1 MDFLTSKRFVTT
13 ALVLL
18 VLLNVTLLSVLWWHN
33 THQPEPPNRQFNR
46 PLSFGESLSLS
57 KSQTVSFR
65 TLRQE
70 HLLKVQPEM
79 ESIALLKKQLVEE
92 SVKEKPDTKKIEA
105 IAGEIGAHQAAI
117 EHDLAL
123 HFHELAKICTPEQR
137 DSLKQVLNRITS
149 HKHARRMDQSRE
161 HHP

>member
-18 VLLNVTLLSVLWWHN
+18 VLLNVTLLSVLWWQN
-33 THQPEPPNRQFNR
+33 THQLQPPTRQFNR
-46 PLSFGESLSLS
+46 QLSFGESLSLN
-57 KSQTVSFR
+57 KSQAASFS
-65 TLRQE
+65 TLRQN
-70 HLLKVQPEM
+70 HFLKVRPEM
-79 ESIALLKKQLVEE
+79 ESIGLLKKQLVEE
-92 SVKEKPDTKKIEA
+92 SLKDNPDSKKIET
-105 IAGEIGAHQAAI
+105 IAAEIGAHQAVI
-117 EHDLAL
+117 ERDLAL

-149 HKHARRMDQSRE
+149 HKQSRRMDQSRE

>member
-18 VLLNVTLLSVLWWHN
+18 VLLNVTLLSVLWWQN
-33 THQPEPPNRQFNR
+33 THQSGPLTRQFNR
-46 PLSFGESLSLS
+46 QHSFIESLALN
-57 KSQTVSFR
+57 KSQAISFQ

-70 HLLKVQPEM
+70 HFLKIQPDM
-79 ESIALLKKQLVEE
+79 ESIALLKNQLVEE
-92 SVKEKPDTKKIEA
+92 SLKDNIDTKKIEA
-105 IAGEIGAHQAAI
+105 LTAKIGSHQAAI
-117 EHDLAL
+117 ERDLAL

-137 DSLKQVLNRITS
+137 DSLKKVLNRITS
-149 HKHARRMDQSRE
+149 HKHSMRMNQSRE